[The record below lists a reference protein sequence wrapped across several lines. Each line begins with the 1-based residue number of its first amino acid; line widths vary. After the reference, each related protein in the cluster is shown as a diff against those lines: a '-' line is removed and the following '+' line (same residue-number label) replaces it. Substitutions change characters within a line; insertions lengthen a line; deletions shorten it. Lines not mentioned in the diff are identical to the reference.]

1 MANKNPF
8 AIIAIAIFLL
18 TGVVVVIGV
27 IGTVLLLLYTLVSVV
42 LSSVF
47 GIELPKLF

>member
-1 MANKNPF
+1 MANRNPF
-8 AIIAIAIFLL
+8 AIVGIAIFLL

-27 IGTVLLLLYTLVSVV
+27 TGTILLLLYTVVSVV